1 MRLKEYT
8 INKERAQIL
17 YKQIKEVTSLDILK
31 HTRKVEYVEAR
42 ALFNFILYNTYGW
55 SLHKIAT
62 FYNENGKKYDHST
75 VLHSL
80 RTFDVYRKYSVNLDN
95 WLEDIEKTELG
106 EKTKQDLANKFVSNL
121 NTDKV
126 ELAYN
131 FLKSLY
137 NQQQQE
143 NDYKNTDRQD

>member
-17 YKQIKEVTSLDILK
+17 YKQIKEVTGLDILK

-80 RTFDVYRKYSVNLDN
+80 RTFDVYRKYSVNLNN
-95 WLEDIEKTELG
+95 WLDDIEKTDLG
-106 EKTKQDLANKFVSNL
+106 EKTKQDLATQFVSNL
-121 NTDKV
+121 DEDKV
-126 ELAYN
+126 NVAYD
-131 FLKSLY
+131 FLKNLFY
-137 NQQQQE
+137 QQE
-143 NDYKNTDRQD
+143 ESDK

>member
-17 YKQIKEVTSLDILK
+17 YKQIKEVTGLDILK

-80 RTFDVYRKYSVNLDN
+80 RTFDVYRKYSVNLNN
-95 WLEDIEKTELG
+95 WLDDIEKTDLG
-106 EKTKQDLANKFVSNL
+106 EKTKQDLATQFVSNL
-121 NTDKV
+121 DEDKV
-126 ELAYN
+126 NVAYD
-131 FLKSLY
+131 FLKNLFY
-137 NQQQQE
+137 QQE
-143 NDYKNTDRQD
+143 ESEK

>member
-8 INKERAQIL
+8 VDKERGKIL
-17 YKQIKEVTSLDILK
+17 YKQIKEVTGLDILV

-42 ALFNFILYNTYGW
+42 ALFNFILYNTYGL
-55 SLHKIAT
+55 SLHKIAL

-80 RTFDVYRKYSVNLDN
+80 RNFDIYRKYSVKLND

-106 EKTKQDLANKFVSNL
+106 EKTKQDLANQFVSNL
-121 NTDKV
+121 NTEKT

-137 NQQQQE
+137 YQQQAEDSE
-143 NDYKNTDRQD
+143 NN

>member
-8 INKERAQIL
+8 VDKERGKIL
-17 YKQIKEVTSLDILK
+17 YKQIKEVTGLDILV

-55 SLHKIAT
+55 SLHKIAL
-62 FYNENGKKYDHST
+62 FYNESGKKYDHST

-80 RTFDVYRKYSVNLDN
+80 RNFDIYRKYSVKLND

-106 EKTKQDLANKFVSNL
+106 EKTKQDLATQFVSNL

-137 NQQQQE
+137 YQQQE
-143 NDYKNTDRQD
+143 EDSENS

>member
-17 YKQIKEVTSLDILK
+17 YKQIKEVTGLDILK

-80 RTFDVYRKYSVNLDN
+80 RTFDVYRKYSVNLNN
-95 WLEDIEKTELG
+95 WLDDIEKTDLG
-106 EKTKQDLANKFVSNL
+106 EKTKQDLATQFVSNL
-121 NTDKV
+121 DEDKV
-126 ELAYN
+126 NVAYD
-131 FLKSLY
+131 FLKTLFY
-137 NQQQQE
+137 QQE
-143 NDYKNTDRQD
+143 ESEK